1 MTGHKKIT
9 KKKLKL
15 LIIAMCLSL
24 SILPLRAYL
33 NKINKNSGKN
43 IETVSGKDT
52 EIKSKDQ
59 NAKNSKLTKIAFEKN
74 NNVYLYDEI
83 NEQIKS
89 LGDNSNS
96 KDLLKLSPDKTKI
109 VFRSFNEKKETY
121 PPHII
126 VYDIKTEKSTEIDI
140 NNKDVQQIIELKWID
155 NENILVTGHINPSAS
170 GYTVYNIKNKLEI
183 ISCVGTIRDISINKK
198 NILYSDTPH
207 TFPQPKANL
216 YINGNKIF
224 ESKDDKEE
232 IYDGVI
238 SKDGKIL
245 AFRSWLSDSK
255 NSSGEV
261 NAYINVA
268 KINNDGKSISDLKKT
283 SINSETTGELKFDDK
298 NNINIIGDE
307 FIYKLEEGNIIKE
320 KNNLPKQAELSEGQ
334 LKKFKQILNKQFP
347 EDPIL
352 EQTVLEDIDIYNVV
366 TF

>member
-15 LIIAMCLSL
+15 LIVAMCLSL
-24 SILPLRAYL
+24 SILTLRAYL
-33 NKINKNSGKN
+33 NKINRNSSKN
-43 IETVSGKDT
+43 IETISSKDA

-59 NAKNSKLTKIAFEKN
+59 NAKLTKIAFEKN

-96 KDLLKLSPDKTKI
+96 KDLLQLSPDKTKI
-109 VFRSFNEKKETY
+109 VFRSFNEEKEIN

-155 NENILVTGHINPSAS
+155 NENILITGHINPSAS
-170 GYTVYNIKNKLEI
+170 GYAIYNIKNKLEL
-183 ISCVGTIRDISINKK
+183 ISCVGTIRDIIINKK
-198 NILYSDTPH
+198 SILYSVTPH
-207 TFPQPKANL
+207 IFPKPRANL

-224 ESKDDKEE
+224 ESIEDKEE

-238 SKDGKIL
+238 SKDGKML
-245 AFRSWLSDSK
+245 AFRSWLTDSK
-255 NSSGEV
+255 NSNGEV
-261 NAYINVA
+261 SAYINVA

-283 SINSETTGELKFDDK
+283 SINSDITGDLKFDDK
-298 NNINIIGDE
+298 NNINIIGDK
-307 FIYKLEEGNIIKE
+307 FIYKLEAGNIIKE
-320 KNNLPKQAELSEGQ
+320 KNNLPKQAELSAAQ

-347 EDPIL
+347 EESIL
-352 EQTVLEDIDIYNVV
+352 EQTILEDIDIYNVV

>member
-24 SILPLRAYL
+24 SIGTLMAYL
-33 NKINKNSGKN
+33 NKINKNSSKN
-43 IETVSGKDT
+43 IEAISSKDT

-59 NAKNSKLTKIAFEKN
+59 NAKLTKIAFEKN

-109 VFRSFNEKKETY
+109 VFRSFNEEKETY
-121 PPHII
+121 PPRII

-140 NNKDVQQIIELKWID
+140 NNKNVQQIIELKWID
-155 NENILVTGHINPSAS
+155 NENILIKGHINPSAS
-170 GYTVYNIKNKLEI
+170 GYAVYNIKNKLEL
-183 ISCVGTIRDISINKK
+183 ISCVGTIRDIIVNKK
-198 NILYSDTPH
+198 SILYSVTPH
-207 TFPQPKANL
+207 TFPQPRANL

-224 ESKDDKEE
+224 ESIEDKEE

-238 SKDGKIL
+238 SKDGKML
-245 AFRSWLSDSK
+245 AFRSWLSGSKDS
-255 NSSGEV
+255 NGQVS
-261 NAYINVA
+261 AYINVA

-283 SINSETTGELKFDDK
+283 SISSDITGDLKFDDK
-298 NNINIIGDE
+298 NNINIIGDQ
-307 FIYKLEEGNIIKE
+307 FIYKLEAGNIIKE
-320 KNNLPKQAELSEGQ
+320 KNNLPKQAELSEEQ

-347 EDPIL
+347 EEPIL
-352 EQTVLEDIDIYNVV
+352 EQTVLEDLDIYIMW
-366 TF
+366 